1 MNGQLP
7 YLSMITFAPLVGA
20 LVVLLLPKANGRAIK
35 LAALAASVVSL
46 VLALKIC
53 SGFVPGRMMFV
64 ERWAW
69 IAVLNVDYHLGVD
82 GFSIAMVLLT
92 AVITPLALLAH
103 WKLEDNVKL
112 FFCLFLLLQ
121 TGMFGVFTALNF
133 FHWFIYWEL
142 GLIPMFFLIK
152 IWGHENRTY
161 ASFKFFIYTLA
172 GSIGMLVAFGFL
184 WMATGTF
191 DFIELR
197 ALALNGDLAK
207 KLAAF
212 VADVNTRFGWH
223 WTAPVFASALFW
235 ATLVGFAIK
244 VPIWPFHTWLPDAHT
259 QAPTGGSMVLAAILL
274 KMGVYGFLRVV
285 LPIFPVQVAANVNVL
300 LWLALASI
308 VLGAF
313 AALAQTD
320 FKRLVAYSSVNHMGY
335 AMLGILAVVA
345 SAPNV
350 ADIVNEKAAALNG
363 AVLQMFNHGISSAA
377 LFFMVG
383 VIYDRTHT
391 RALADYGGLRKIM
404 PLYAGVLGVSMFSSL
419 GLPGLN
425 GFVGEFLVF
434 KGAFPIVTKISA
446 AATIGL
452 VVTAV
457 FLLLMM
463 QKVCFGPLNEKW
475 KNLPDMNGRELF
487 IGAVL
492 MFFMF
497 WIGVYPAPL
506 LNAANA
512 AVMELVKIF

>member
-1 MNGQLP
+1 MKVGFP
-7 YLSMITFAPLVGA
+7 YLSLITFLPLAGA
-20 LVVLLLPKANGRAIK
+20 LAVLLLPKTQERAMKVAAIVASSLSLLFAVK
-35 LAALAASVVSL
+35 VWLA
-46 VLALKIC
+46 
-53 SGFVPGRMMFV
+53 FTPGAMCF
-64 ERWAW
+64 EEDWLW
-69 IAVLNVDYHLGVD
+69 IGALNVRYHLGVD
-82 GFSIAMVLLT
+82 GLSVAMVLLT
-92 AVITPLALLAH
+92 AIITPLAMLAH
-103 WKLEDNVKL
+103 WNLKEKVKL
-112 FFCLFLLLQ
+112 FFALFLLLQ

-161 ASFKFFIYTLA
+161 ASFKFFVYTLA

-184 WMATGTF
+184 YLKTGTL

-197 ALALNGDLAK
+197 Q
-207 KLAAF
+207 LAATKPL
-212 VADVNTRFGWH
+212 VEGALGTW
-223 WTAPVFASALFW
+223 LFW
-235 ATLVGFAIK
+235 AVLVGFAIK

-285 LPIFPVQVAANVNVL
+285 LPIFPAQVAAYVDVL
-300 LWLALASI
+300 LLLALASI

-335 AMLGILAVVA
+335 AMLGIFASVA
-345 SAPNV
+345 AAGPEMF
-350 ADIVNEKAAALNG
+350 NEKAAALNG

-383 VIYDRTHT
+383 VLYERTHT
-391 RALADYGGLRKIM
+391 RALAEYGGLRKIM
-404 PLYAGVLGVSMFSSL
+404 PIYAGVLGISMFSSL

-425 GFVGEFLVF
+425 GFVGEFLIF
-434 KGAFPIVTKISA
+434 KGAFPVVTKTA
-446 AATIGL
+446 VVATTGL
-452 VVTAV
+452 VVTAI
-457 FLLLMM
+457 FLLQMM
-463 QKVCFGPLNEKW
+463 QKVCFGSLNEKW
-475 KNLPDMNGRELF
+475 RGLPDMSGRELF

-497 WIGVYPAPL
+497 WIGIFPAPL
-506 LNAANA
+506 LDAAND
-512 AVMELVKIF
+512 AVMALVKLF